1 MYVPPPFCSAIPCLS
16 PTEMFEVEL
25 NVDYE
30 APSASE
36 VSWVSLVVVFPL
48 CVFEELLRDVLGSSS
63 VEEVFGEFPKSSG
76 CVSWWSRHDGSL
88 VLM

>member
-1 MYVPPPFCSAIPCLS
+1 ML
-16 PTEMFEVEL
+16 EVKL

-36 VSWVSLVVVFPL
+36 VSWMGLVVFFPL
-48 CVFEELLRDVLGSSS
+48 CAFEELLGNVLWPSL

-76 CVSWWSRHDGSL
+76 CVSWWSRHGDSL